1 VVIAKPEWFKKN
13 KGILSLGVTW
23 QGTVYLLATVSLIFI
38 GMMLPQNVIIT
49 VTISALFLFLFFDAM
64 YASLKSMDERAKLHY
79 SIAMRNTAWG
89 MIVTIVMVS
98 LVMLNFNDEV
108 NLGVLII
115 ATGLV
120 GFIVNV
126 ATRYKLEKSN

>member
-1 VVIAKPEWFKKN
+1 MVIAKPEWFKKN

>member
-49 VTISALFLFLFFDAM
+49 VTVFI
-64 YASLKSMDERAKLHY
+64 
-79 SIAMRNTAWG
+79 
-89 MIVTIVMVS
+89 
-98 LVMLNFNDEV
+98 LVL
-108 NLGVLII
+108 
-115 ATGLV
+115 
-120 GFIVNV
+120 
-126 ATRYKLEKSN
+126 